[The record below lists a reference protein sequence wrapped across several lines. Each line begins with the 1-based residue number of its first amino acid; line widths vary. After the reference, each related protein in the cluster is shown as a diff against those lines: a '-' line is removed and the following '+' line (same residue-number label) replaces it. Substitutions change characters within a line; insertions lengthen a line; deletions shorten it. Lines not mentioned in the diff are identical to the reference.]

1 MQRSKPESRFIAHYL
16 PQFHPIPEN
25 DAWWGNGFTEW
36 TNVAKAKPLFPGHY
50 QPRLPADLGFYD
62 LRVPEVRQMQA
73 DLARSYGIEGFCYYH
88 YWFHGKRLLER
99 PFNEVLH
106 SGKPDFP
113 FCLAWANE
121 TWSRR
126 WLGEEKDILIQ
137 QTYSNDDDLNHVR
150 WLLPV
155 FSDPRCIKINGRP
168 LFLIYRPNNLLNPL
182 KTTDT
187 FRNETVRNGL
197 PEPYLIG
204 VNSHCWNLDCRTIG
218 FDHTLLFMPQL
229 GNLPEFMSDEPSK
242 TKRIRNK
249 ALGVNCSKLKL
260 YDYDTAV
267 ASMLSNMNT
276 YDHSVIP
283 SIFVDW
289 DNTARR
295 GENAIIIANS
305 TPAKFGK
312 ALHKIMQSIQ
322 DRPVEDRIVFINAWN
337 EWAEGNHLEPD
348 GKHGLGYLQQIKH
361 LKNFGCPLNETM
373 ENVIQ
378 KKSPLREL
386 IDKLLA

>member
-1 MQRSKPESRFIAHYL
+1 MQVTKPDCRFIAHYL

-25 DAWWGNGFTEW
+25 DSWWGKGFTEW
-36 TNVAKAKPLFPGHY
+36 TNVAKANPLYSGHY

-62 LRVPEVRQMQA
+62 LRVPEVRQFQA
-73 DLARSYGIEGFCYYH
+73 DLALAHGIEGFCYYH

-99 PFNEVLH
+99 PFNEVLT
-106 SGKPDFP
+106 SGEPNFP

-126 WLGEEKDILIQ
+126 WLGEEKDVLIQ
-137 QTYSNDDDLNHVR
+137 QTYSDEDDLNHVR

-168 LFLIYRPNNLLNPL
+168 LFLIYRPNDLPNPQ
-182 KTTDT
+182 KTTDI
-187 FRNETVRNGL
+187 FRIESIKNGL

-204 VNSHCWNLDCRTIG
+204 VNSHCWKLDCRSIG
-218 FDHTLLFMPQL
+218 FDHTLCFMPQL
-229 GNLPEFMSDEPSK
+229 SNLPEFMSDESSRA
-242 TKRIRNK
+242 KRIRNK
-249 ALGVNCSKLKL
+249 VLGVNCSKLKI
-260 YDYDTAV
+260 YDYENAV
-267 ASMLSNMNT
+267 TSMLSNMDT
-276 YDHSVIP
+276 YKHSVIP

-295 GENAIIIANS
+295 GENAIIMANT

-312 ALHKIMQSIQ
+312 ALSGITQNIQ
-322 DRPVEDRIVFINAWN
+322 DRPIEERIVFINAWN

-348 GKHGLGYLQQIKH
+348 IKNGLGYLQQIKQI
-361 LKNFGCPLNETM
+361 KNFGYTE
-373 ENVIQ
+373 V
-378 KKSPLREL
+378 SY
-386 IDKLLA
+386 